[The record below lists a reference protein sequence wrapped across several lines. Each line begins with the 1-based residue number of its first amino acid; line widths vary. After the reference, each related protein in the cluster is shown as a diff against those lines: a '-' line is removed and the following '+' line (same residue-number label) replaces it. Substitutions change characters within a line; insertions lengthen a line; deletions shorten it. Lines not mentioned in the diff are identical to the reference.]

1 MDVHRSHLP
10 LVILLVALCWCKSPG
25 IGLGNDETSERLP
38 ETERGYYTATQTRAL
53 ATAETPPN
61 QAPPPWQWHVR
72 PHGFVYD
79 TYWASAAEPRL
90 ATHLIEER
98 HDGTFLD
105 SHIGGR
111 FGILRYGPK
120 DCPEGF
126 QLDLLGGA
134 KLRQNWGDL
143 DVLATDFRYDIIG
156 TYGAGPHRFKFGFYH
171 VSAHAGDEFLLENPD
186 FDRLNFFRD
195 TLVAGYSYYPIP
207 QARFYAEMG
216 WAFDR
221 EISEPWEFQFG
232 IDLGPRAHTGI
243 RGAPFMAMNV
253 HLREE
258 LDFGGNFAFQA
269 GWAWRGDDALDGLLR
284 TGVYFYEGAS
294 PHFSFY
300 AEHERQIGWGLWY
313 DF

>member
-1 MDVHRSHLP
+1 MDVHRRLLIVLVLIALGLAGIPRMAHGDDNGFRQLP
-10 LVILLVALCWCKSPG
+10 DV
-25 IGLGNDETSERLP
+25 ESEVYAFPATDSL
-38 ETERGYYTATQTRAL
+38 TESQISFDTPSEPWRWHIRPRGFIY
-53 ATAETPPN
+53 
-61 QAPPPWQWHVR
+61 H
-72 PHGFVYD
+72 

-90 ATHLIEER
+90 ATHLIDKR
-98 HDGTFLD
+98 YDGTFLD

-111 FGILRYGPK
+111 FGIVRFGPE
-120 DCPEGF
+120 DHPEGF
-126 QLDLLGGA
+126 QVDLLGGA

-143 DVLATDFRYDIIG
+143 DVLATDFRYDLIS
-156 TYGAGPHRFKFGFYH
+156 TYGVGPNRFKFGFYH
-171 VSAHAGDEFLLENPD
+171 VSAHTGDEFLLENPG
-186 FDRLNFFRD
+186 FQRLNFFRD

-216 WAFDR
+216 WAVDH
-221 EISEPWEFQFG
+221 EVSEPWEFQFG
-232 IDLGPRAHTGI
+232 IDLGPQACTGV
-243 RGAPFMAMNV
+243 RGAPFLAMNV

-258 LDFGGNFAFQA
+258 LDFGGNFALQA
-269 GWAWRGDDALDGLLR
+269 GWAWRGDDVLDGLLR

>member
-1 MDVHRSHLP
+1 MDVHRSRVSIAFVLM
-10 LVILLVALCWCKSPG
+10 ALCWSEISG
-25 IGLGNDETSERLP
+25 IATGDDNGVLQFPEAVADAAPQTYRLGDS
-38 ETERGYYTATQTRAL
+38 QISFD
-53 ATAETPPN
+53 
-61 QAPPPWQWHVR
+61 APSSPWQWHIR
-72 PHGFVYD
+72 PRGFVYH

-90 ATHLIEER
+90 GTQLIEER
-98 HDGTFLD
+98 SDGTFLD

-111 FGILRYGPK
+111 FGIVRFGPK
-120 DCPEGF
+120 DRPEGF
-126 QLDLLGGA
+126 QIDLLGGA

-143 DVLATDFRYDIIG
+143 DVLATDYRYDLIG
-156 TYGAGPHRFKFGFYH
+156 TYGVGPNRFKFGFYH
-171 VSAHAGDEFLLENPD
+171 VSAHTGDEFLLENPG
-186 FDRLNFFRD
+186 FNRLNFFRD

-216 WAFDR
+216 WAIDH

-232 IDLGPRAHTGI
+232 FDLGPKAYTGV
-243 RGAPFMAMNV
+243 RGAPFLAMNV

-269 GWAWRGDDALDGLLR
+269 GWAWRGEDVLDGVLR
-284 TGVYFYEGAS
+284 TGVYFYEGAC
-294 PHFSFY
+294 PYFAFY